1 MAVQSLNQIVKI
13 IEKKGKNRLCDK
25 TKNDDLH
32 VIIQI
37 QKKNHI
43 QGMINQLEQRKQGG
57 GTIYIC
63 MINQIGQNTWIKTY
77 QENIN

>member
-1 MAVQSLNQIVKI
+1 LKKK
-13 IEKKGKNRLCDK
+13 EKTDCVTKPKK
-25 TKNDDLH
+25 SKNDDLH

-57 GTIYIC
+57 ETIYIC